1 MVEKYGKKTK
11 ELMIGELKD
20 VFSENKGFILSS
32 IDNIKAS
39 DMDKLRKKMRQSGTK
54 YMVLKNRLCEIAL
67 KDAGIKE
74 ISGTSK
80 EKKVLGIGLIKE
92 DPVLVAKL
100 MAEFSKK
107 NKGFVIAQ
115 GYLEGQAM
123 SSERVQTLAELP
135 GREQLLS
142 MVVRTMN
149 APVTSFVGV
158 LSSIVKSLVYA
169 LNAVKEKKEQE

>member
-1 MVEKYGKKTK
+1 MVEKIRKKTT

-54 YMVLKNRLCEIAL
+54 YMVLKNRLAEIAL

-107 NKGFVIAQ
+107 I
-115 GYLEGQAM
+115 
-123 SSERVQTLAELP
+123 RD
-135 GREQLLS
+135 LL
-142 MVVRTMN
+142 
-149 APVTSFVGV
+149 
-158 LSSIVKSLVYA
+158 
-169 LNAVKEKKEQE
+169 